1 MINGIVLAGG
11 SSSRM
16 GRNKAIIE
24 LLGVPLLIRQIEKLQ
39 TVLEDSADIMVSV
52 REPGELQL
60 PGNARYVGDIAPN
73 EGPVMGLHSC
83 IEEVDTGHVLLL
95 GVDLPRM
102 DTDTLLDL
110 LDMVEPGIGVIPCY
124 PQKDFFEPMTAIYP
138 VEMKSMIAGYLEQ
151 GKRSFQELIRMGIE
165 AGLLKKYE
173 IVPEKARKF
182 MNVNCPEDLKE
193 FIEEK

>member
-1 MINGIVLAGG
+1 MVKGIVLAGG

-39 TVLEDSADIMVSV
+39 QALGEEAEILVSV
-52 REPGELQL
+52 REPGVL
-60 PGNARYVGDIAPN
+60 PLPKGARYVKDLVPN
-73 EGPVMGLHSC
+73 EGPVMGLYSC
-83 IEEVDTGHVLLL
+83 MQEIDEGHVLMI

-102 DTDTLLDL
+102 DVETLQEL
-110 LDMVEPGIGVIPCY
+110 VQAIEPGVGVAPCY
-124 PQKDFFEPMTAIYP
+124 EKKDFFEPMTAIYP
-138 VEMKSMIAGYLEQ
+138 VEMKSLLAGYLDT
-151 GKRSFQELIRMGIE
+151 GRRSFQELIRMGVDS
-165 AGLLKKYE
+165 GHLKKYE
-173 IVPEKARKF
+173 ISPEKARKF